1 MADDATE
8 RAVSAHYS
16 GRALLKRVISALLAA
31 GIDPAEVTVEQLA
44 PLDNF
49 HTFGVAGTLE
59 MARVTQVEATDRVL
73 DVGGGIGGPAR
84 LLAQRIGCA
93 VTVLDLSPDFCA
105 LGETMTAWTH
115 LTEKVTF
122 VCGSALQAP
131 FPDASFDVAWTQHV
145 SMNIADKSQLFAEVH
160 RVLRPGG
167 RFALFDVVAGPNAPV
182 LFPVPWADGPETSFL
197 LPPSEIRTLVTSAGF
212 RERSW
217 AEGVEVTQ
225 RFAQPPVS
233 AGPSEKPDPDLN
245 LNVLMGALG
254 PERLRNMQRN
264 MQAGSISLALGVFE
278 RA

>member
-49 HTFGVAGTLE
+49 HSFGVAGTLE
-59 MARVTQVEATDRVL
+59 MVRVTQVEATDRVL

-84 LLAQRIGCA
+84 LLAHRIGCV

-122 VCGSALQAP
+122 VCGSALQTP
-131 FPDASFDVAWTQHV
+131 FPDASFDVVWTQHAAM
-145 SMNIADKSQLFAEVH
+145 SIANKPQFYAEVH

-182 LFPVPWADGPETSFL
+182 MFPVPWADGPETSFL
-197 LPPSEIRTLVTSAGF
+197 LPPSEIRALVTSAGF
-212 RERSW
+212 RERIW
-217 AEGVEVTQ
+217 AEGAEVAQ
-225 RFAQPPVS
+225 RFSQPLVP
-233 AGPSEKPDPDLN
+233 AGAPDKLNPDLID
-245 LNVLMGALG
+245 NVWMGALG
-254 PERLRNMQRN
+254 PERLRNVQRN
-264 MQAGSISLALGVFE
+264 LQVGSITLALGVFE
-278 RA
+278 RV

>member
-49 HTFGVAGTLE
+49 HSFGVAGTLE
-59 MARVTQVEATDRVL
+59 MARSTQVTATDRVL

-84 LLAQRIGCA
+84 LLAHRIGCA

-105 LGETMTAWTH
+105 LGETMTAWTQ
-115 LTEKVTF
+115 LAEKVTF

-131 FPDASFDVAWTQHV
+131 FPDASFDVVWTQHAAM
-145 SMNIADKSQLFAEVH
+145 SIANKPQFYAEVQ

-182 LFPVPWADGPETSFL
+182 LFPLPWADGPETSFL
-197 LPPSEIRTLVTSAGF
+197 LPPGEIRALVTSAGF
-212 RERSW
+212 RERMW
-217 AEGVEVTQ
+217 AEGAEVAQ
-225 RFAQPPVS
+225 RFAQPLAP
-233 AGPSEKPDPDLN
+233 AGAPEKLNPDLID
-245 LNVLMGALG
+245 NVWMGALG
-254 PERLRNMQRN
+254 PERLRNVQRN
-264 MQAGSISLALGVFE
+264 MQSGSITLALGVFE
-278 RA
+278 RI